1 MLYSLYTSCS
11 PGRCE
16 GMTESVENREMAAA
30 TGCQSLDLGAKYRLG
45 PGKVSRGTR
54 KGAHQNEEG
63 VHPSTPPSH
72 TRFVSQDSIQGNEK
86 LQWNENQ

>member
-11 PGRCE
+11 PGGCE
-16 GMTESVENREMAAA
+16 GTTESVENREMAAA
-30 TGCQSLDLGAKYRLG
+30 TGCKSQDLGAKYRLE

-63 VHPSTPPSH
+63 VYPSRPQESCKVCESRQYP
-72 TRFVSQDSIQGNEK
+72 RK
-86 LQWNENQ
+86 